1 MNLESAC
8 PNPSTSSQKCIQGHH
23 QGNGTKVRQCLCF
36 SPAATPQGRD
46 GLCRPRLIQNQ
57 GSASPECVCVRG
69 LPRAREKGVSPSPCA
84 LCPTVCCPCCPGS
97 RMALGTDDSGY
108 FSRCR
113 TSAWVL
119 RGCSE
124 DAPPSCSGGSWG
136 PSTPS
141 SRRSPPPASLREAA
155 AQVLARGLGPHVGRK
170 GGGPP

>member
-1 MNLESAC
+1 MHSGA
-8 PNPSTSSQKCIQGHH
+8 S
-23 QGNGTKVRQCLCF
+23 QGNSTKVRQCLCF

-46 GLCRPRLIQNQ
+46 GLCRPRLVQNQ

-97 RMALGTDDSGY
+97 RMALGTGDSGY

-124 DAPPSCSGGSWG
+124 APALPSCSGGSWG

-155 AQVLARGLGPHVGRK
+155 AQVLARGLRPHVGRK